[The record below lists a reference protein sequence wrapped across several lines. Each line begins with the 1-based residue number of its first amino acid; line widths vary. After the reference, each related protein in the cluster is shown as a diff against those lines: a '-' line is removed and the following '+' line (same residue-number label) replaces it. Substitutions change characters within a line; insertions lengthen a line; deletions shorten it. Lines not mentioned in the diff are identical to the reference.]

1 MQRLQLYITETHASV
16 TICNGASRET
26 SANTVS
32 QMLNAMPA
40 EDLQTLIMFCAAIVA
55 YGRQG
60 ATGVNSLIGR

>member
-1 MQRLQLYITETHASV
+1 MTRIDNDMGWCELEKI
-16 TICNGASRET
+16 RET